1 MSERRDAHC
10 IWARTRA
17 PSWEVPSCVRTSAC
31 SCSMSSVIGA
41 GSWGDKRAMRT
52 WIGAHRRMT
61 KTPLRSHSPPSW
73 IGTNARFTRFLGG
86 GGGGILWTDVKTQN
100 EENSG
105 DKEFVAKKIISQP
118 NYMDQAPFL
127 HLPYVLHF
135 RWVTLL
141 NKIAKSLAKKAK
153 RRTRRA
159 ADRCAFQ
166 LCELK
171 TCWSAVSFINCRASP
186 FSGHFTKRMSF
197 FPFNVSAGP
206 A

>member
-86 GGGGILWTDVKTQN
+86 GGGGFYERTLKRKMKKTVATKNLWQRKSFHNPTTWTKRPSCTY
-100 EENSG
+100 
-105 DKEFVAKKIISQP
+105 P
-118 NYMDQAPFL
+118 
-127 HLPYVLHF
+127 VLHF

-171 TCWSAVSFINCRASP
+171 TCWSAVSFINCRPSP

-197 FPFNVSAGP
+197 FPANVSAGL